1 MPIGNAS
8 RISIDD
14 IKEKGYYEIKWSD
27 WTNLVANHNGLCK
40 EIDVL
45 VERLEELENFVKEK
59 FGYTNNEFEKKF
71 DTTWRS

>member
-14 IKEKGYYEIKWSD
+14 IKEKSYHEIKWSD

-45 VERLEELENFVKEK
+45 VERLENLENFVKEK
-59 FGYTNNEFEKKF
+59 FKYSNDEFEKKF